1 MNRRIKSYPS
11 PSYFY
16 PMHALLTSL
25 KLIKYSLFF
34 CLFSLS
40 GMAEVHQFRGPGGD
54 TSGQFPLDLSRSG
67 IIQWSIDLPGQ
78 GLSSPVI
85 AGNNIILT
93 ASSGPEEKR
102 LHILCFD
109 QSNGDLKWQRRLM
122 ATGRTMCHEKTAVAA
137 PTPVVADQHIFAL
150 FSSNDLVCLDFNGN
164 LKWLRGLTVDYPNAS
179 NSLGL
184 ASSPIFVNG
193 VLVVQIENDSES
205 FAAGIDPLNGK
216 NIWKINR
223 PKAANWTS
231 PIAIP
236 YQNSKVVGLQSS
248 KGMTVV
254 NPLNGQTLWSFGKG
268 ASTIPSSTV
277 YKNVLYVPSNGITAL
292 NLDSAD
298 QSVGDV
304 LWNSRRLR
312 PSTPS
317 PIVTPVGVFTVNNAG
332 VLTCGS
338 LVNGDK
344 IWDLRLKGPFSAT
357 PLIFENYLLFVSEK
371 GLVQTVKTFPNEGII
386 TSSLN
391 LQEMILCTPVAN
403 KGQVFLRS
411 DSKLWKLSA
420 PLVL

>member
-1 MNRRIKSYPS
+1 MKKISISLRVVQ
-11 PSYFY
+11 
-16 PMHALLTSL
+16 LLVVA
-25 KLIKYSLFF
+25 
-34 CLFSLS
+34 CLFIQPSK
-40 GMAEVHQFRGPGGD
+40 AEINQFRGPGGD
-54 TSGQFPLDLSRSG
+54 TTGQFPLDLSQSG
-67 IIQWSIDLPGQ
+67 IIQWTIDLPGQ

-85 AGNNIILT
+85 AGNNVIIT
-93 ASSGPEEKR
+93 SSSGPEEKS

-109 QSNGDLKWQRRLM
+109 QSNGQLKWERRLL

-137 PTPVVADQHIFAL
+137 PTPVVGDQHIFAL
-150 FSSNDLVCLDFNGN
+150 FSSNDLVCLDFDGN

-184 ASSPIFVNG
+184 ASSPIFVDG

-205 FAAGIDPLNGK
+205 FAAGIDPSNGK
-216 NIWKINR
+216 NLWKINR

-236 YQNSKVVGLQSS
+236 YKNSAAVALQSS
-248 KGMTVV
+248 KGITTVA
-254 NPLNGQTLWSFGKG
+254 PRTGQTLWSFGKG

-277 YKNVLYVPSNGITAL
+277 YKDVLYVPSNGITAL
-292 NLDSAD
+292 DLKGGEE
-298 QSVGDV
+298 VPGDV

-317 PIVTPVGVFTVNNAG
+317 PIVTQFGVFTVNNAG

-338 LVNGDK
+338 LTNGERL
-344 IWDLRLKGPFSAT
+344 WDLRLKGPFSAT
-357 PLIFENYLLFVSEK
+357 PLVFENYLLFVSEK
-371 GLVQTVKTFPNEGII
+371 GLVQIVKTFPNEGII
-386 TSSLN
+386 TSSLD
-391 LQEMILCTPVAN
+391 LQEMILCTPIAD